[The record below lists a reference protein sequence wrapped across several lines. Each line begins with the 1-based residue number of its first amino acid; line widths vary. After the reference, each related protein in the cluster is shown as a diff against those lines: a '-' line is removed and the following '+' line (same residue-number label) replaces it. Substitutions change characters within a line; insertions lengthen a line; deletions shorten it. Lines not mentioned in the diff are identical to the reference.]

1 LVFLLL
7 GGPLIVIICFLSPV
21 PGIIWTRA
29 DLSVRAK
36 IRSYGLALQFD
47 SIEYEDAANYECD
60 GYNTAKATP
69 VKTTVRSTSIS
80 TLSSEFSLQY

>member
-1 LVFLLL
+1 
-7 GGPLIVIICFLSPV
+7 LIVIICFLSPV

-29 DLSVRAK
+29 DKKPLSVRAK

-60 GYNTAKATP
+60 GYNTAKATYIHP
-69 VKTTVRSTSIS
+69 
-80 TLSSEFSLQY
+80 LF